1 MSDDREQRM
10 ILVDQESVRRV
21 HVRPN
26 LSAYLK
32 TLWNRRFFIWADA
45 RAQALREGDNTFLG
59 KLWVFINPLIQ
70 VIVYVVIFGLVL
82 KTNRG
87 IDNFVGFLVIGVIYF
102 GFISTALNSG
112 NGMVQGNKNMITSF
126 NFPAA
131 SVVLSNALKNFLD
144 NIAPAVV
151 AVVIALLFQLHK
163 IPSLALF
170 LLVPAFLLMHLFM
183 LGLTFIVARA
193 TAFIPDLK
201 AIVSLVSRA
210 LFFLSGVFFP
220 ISRYVT
226 DGSIVKL
233 LELNPCYLYLSLFR
247 GIVLDGNPG
256 SLAQWSELIA
266 WSLGF
271 LILGL
276 VFFWRAEER
285 YASVK

>member
-1 MSDDREQRM
+1 MSDDREQRL
-10 ILVDQESVRRV
+10 ILVDDESVRRV

-26 LSAYLK
+26 FSGYLK

-59 KLWVFINPLIQ
+59 KLWVFINPLVQ

-87 IDNFVGFLVIGVIYF
+87 IDNFVGFLVIGVIFF

-112 NGMVQGNKNMITSF
+112 NGMVQGNTNMITSF

-131 SVVLSNALKNFLD
+131 SVVLSNALKNFVD

-163 IPSLALF
+163 IPSLS
-170 LLVPAFLLMHLFM
+170 LLLLIPAFLLMHIFM
-183 LGLTFIVARA
+183 LGLTFIVARS

-201 AIVSLVSRA
+201 AIVSLVTRA

-220 ISRYVT
+220 ISRYVS
-226 DGSIVKL
+226 DGGIVRL

-256 SLAQWSELIA
+256 SFAQWAELIV
-266 WSLGF
+266 WSFGF
-271 LILGL
+271 LFFGL
-276 VFFWRAEER
+276 IFFWRAEER

>member
-1 MSDDREQRM
+1 MSDDREQRI

-21 HVRPN
+21 HVRPK
-26 LSAYLK
+26 LSSYLK
-32 TLWNRRFFIWADA
+32 TLWDRRFFIWADA
-45 RAQALREGDNTFLG
+45 RAQALRDGENTFLG

-87 IDNFVGFLVIGVIYF
+87 IDNFVGFVVIGVIYF
-102 GFISTALNSG
+102 GFISASLNAG
-112 NGMVQGNKNMITSF
+112 NGMVQGNRNMITSF

-131 SVVLSNALKNFLD
+131 SVVLSNAFKSFLD
-144 NIAPAVV
+144 NIPPALV

-163 IPSLALF
+163 IPSAAL
-170 LLVPAFLLMHLFM
+170 LLLIPAFVLIHLFM

-201 AIVSLVSRA
+201 AIVSLVTRT

-226 DGSIVKL
+226 DGSIAKL
-233 LELNPCYLYLSLFR
+233 LELNPCHLYLSLFR

-256 SLAQWSELIA
+256 TLGEWAELVI
-266 WSLGF
+266 WSLGILVF
-271 LILGL
+271 GLI
-276 VFFWRAEER
+276 FFWRAEGR